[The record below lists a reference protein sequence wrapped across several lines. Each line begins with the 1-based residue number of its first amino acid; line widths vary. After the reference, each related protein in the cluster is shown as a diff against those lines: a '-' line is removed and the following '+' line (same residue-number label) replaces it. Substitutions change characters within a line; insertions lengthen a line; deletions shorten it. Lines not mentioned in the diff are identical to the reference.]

1 MKRNAKKLLTAL
13 LAAAMLALCFA
24 SLAATATVVPT
35 VTVNATAELEVEPD
49 IAYVSLGVSTT
60 ETTAEAAKRNNTAV
74 MNRVLAA
81 VKAEGVAEKDMDTS
95 LYMSTNYRWTDDNER
110 IITGYTVDNSLTITV
125 RNVDEVGDIV
135 DAAMNAGANKF
146 NSVRFDLD
154 DDEAYYLEA
163 LAAATKKAQKR
174 ASTMVMAAGGKLGA
188 VASMSMGNVRFDPI
202 YEYPEED
209 AVADTDT
216 EAGMTTGSGSNS
228 ASIGSTIQA
237 GTITVSATVTI
248 AYRID

>member
-95 LYMSTNYRWTDDNER
+95 LYMRTNYRWTDDNER
-110 IITGYTVDNSLTITV
+110 IITGYTVDNNLTITV

-135 DAAMNAGANKF
+135 DAAMNAGANEF

-209 AVADTDT
+209 AVADAPDS
-216 EAGMTTGSGSNS
+216 EAGETGSGSNS

>member
-49 IAYVSLGVSTT
+49 IAYVSLGVQTT

-81 VKAEGVAEKDMDTS
+81 VKGEGVAEKDMDTS

-110 IITGYTVDNSLTITV
+110 IITGYTVDNNLTITV

-135 DAAMNAGANKF
+135 DAAMNAGANEF

-216 EAGMTTGSGSNS
+216 EAGMPTGSGSNS

>member
-81 VKAEGVAEKDMDTS
+81 VKGEGVAEKDMDTS

-135 DAAMNAGANKF
+135 DAAMNAGANEF

-216 EAGMTTGSGSNS
+216 EAGMPTGSGSNS

>member
-1 MKRNAKKLLTAL
+1 M
-13 LAAAMLALCFA
+13 
-24 SLAATATVVPT
+24 
-35 VTVNATAELEVEPD
+35 
-49 IAYVSLGVSTT
+49 
-60 ETTAEAAKRNNTAV
+60 
-74 MNRVLAA
+74 
-81 VKAEGVAEKDMDTS
+81 
-95 LYMSTNYRWTDDNER
+95 
-110 IITGYTVDNSLTITV
+110 
-125 RNVDEVGDIV
+125 V
-135 DAAMNAGANKF
+135 DAAMNAGANEF

-174 ASTMVMAAGGKLGA
+174 ASTMVMGCRRQAGA

-209 AVADTDT
+209 AVADAPDS
-216 EAGMTTGSGSNS
+216 EAGETGSGSNS

>member
-49 IAYVSLGVSTT
+49 IAYVSLGVQTT

-81 VKAEGVAEKDMDTS
+81 VKGEGVAEKDMDTS
-95 LYMSTNYRWTDDNER
+95 LYMSTNYRRTDDNER
-110 IITGYTVDNSLTITV
+110 IITGYTVDNNLTITV

-174 ASTMVMAAGGKLGA
+174 ASTMVTAAGGKLGA

-209 AVADTDT
+209 AVADADT

>member
-81 VKAEGVAEKDMDTS
+81 VKGEGVAEKDMDTS
-95 LYMSTNYRWTDDNER
+95 LYMSTNYRWTDDNGR
-110 IITGYTVDNSLTITV
+110 IITGYTVDNNLTITV

-135 DAAMNAGANKF
+135 DAAMNAGANEF

-202 YEYPEED
+202 YEYPEDD

>member
-95 LYMSTNYRWTDDNER
+95 LYMSTNYRWTDDNGR
-110 IITGYTVDNSLTITV
+110 IITGYTVDNNLTITV

-135 DAAMNAGANKF
+135 DAAMNAGANEF

-216 EAGMTTGSGSNS
+216 EAGMPTGSGSNS